1 MRLNVE
7 LDLLMEGLEYNNRLE
22 IMSEELGSWTD
33 EAIVELLE
41 RIKFYRSE
49 GIAKFVTKHKEDILD
64 SMTDTQF
71 MQLEKSL
78 HTESMKRSEA

>member
-22 IMSEELGSWTD
+22 IMSEELGTWTD

-41 RIKFYRSE
+41 RIKFHRSE

-71 MQLEKSL
+71 IQLEKSL

>member
-1 MRLNVE
+1 MRLNIE
-7 LDLLMEGLEYNNRLE
+7 LDLLMKGLEYNNRLE
-22 IMSEELGSWTD
+22 IMSEELKTWTD

-41 RIKFYRSE
+41 RIKFHHSE
-49 GIAKFVTKHKEDILD
+49 GVAKLIIEHKEDILE

-71 MQLEKSL
+71 IQLEKSL